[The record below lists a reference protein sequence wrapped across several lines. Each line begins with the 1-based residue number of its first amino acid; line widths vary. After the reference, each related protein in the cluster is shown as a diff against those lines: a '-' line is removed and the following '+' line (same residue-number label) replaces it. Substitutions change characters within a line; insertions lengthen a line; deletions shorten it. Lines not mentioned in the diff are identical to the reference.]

1 MSGAVTNPVGRAG
14 SEAVSGTGNGAP
26 DLAARR
32 AVEALRSGV
41 PSRTVVAALG
51 LGQPEVED
59 RFAGLLE
66 AAGRAGESGGGL
78 LLGGGF
84 GAGKSHALE
93 HLGALASREGFVVS
107 RVVVSKETPLY
118 DTAKLVRAA
127 VETAVAPTADGWRF
141 PGTAVG
147 EALAGLDTDSPAY
160 AMLLRLA
167 ASPAAGLDERFGLTL
182 TLAGRLDSE
191 ALGYLRE
198 EVGEALRRFWSGEP
212 LRSPDLRRWLREA
225 GEPKP
230 VLSAVPLR
238 ELARQRLSFLPRL
251 FQAAGWAG
259 WVLLVDEVELIGRY
273 SLLQRGRSY
282 AALAELLALPRV
294 DRGLPF
300 VPVLAVT
307 DDFEAAVLTGKDDR
321 TVVPGRMRGKERP
334 DWDAMAADAVL
345 GMGAL
350 TRDLVLLIP
359 PDDDELDRSYAALRT
374 LHGQAFGWVPPDVPG
389 LERLQGTRMRQHVR
403 AWINEWDLVRLD
415 PTYTPATVAGTL
427 ATSYEEDPEL
437 EEPAGPTGGA
447 PETGSAGLGQTSS
460 PGTHPVRSPDGPP
473 PPAPPLP

>member
-1 MSGAVTNPVGRAG
+1 MSGTA
-14 SEAVSGTGNGAP
+14 
-26 DLAARR
+26 DLVARR

-41 PSRTVVAALG
+41 PSRTAVAALG

-66 AAGRAGESGGGL
+66 AAGRPGESGGGL

-107 RVVVSKETPLY
+107 RVVISKETPLH
-118 DTAKLVRAA
+118 DTAKVVRAA
-127 VETAVAPTADGWRF
+127 VETAVAPTGDGWRF

-160 AMLLRLA
+160 ATLLRLA
-167 ASPAAGLDERFGLTL
+167 AAPAAGLDERFGLTVA
-182 TLAGRLDSE
+182 LAGRLDSE

-198 EVGEALRRFWSGEP
+198 EIGEALRGFWSGEP

-259 WVLLVDEVELIGRY
+259 WVLLVDEVELIGRS

-282 AALAELLALPRV
+282 AALAELLALPQA

-307 DDFEAAVLTGKDDR
+307 DDFEAAILTGKDDR
-321 TVVPGRMRGKERP
+321 TLVPARMRGKERP

-345 GMGAL
+345 GMAAL
-350 TRDLVLLIP
+350 TRDLVLLAP
-359 PDDDELDRSYAALRT
+359 PDDDDLDGAYAALRT
-374 LHGQAFGWVPPDVPG
+374 LHGHAFGWSPPDVPG

-403 AWINEWDLVRLD
+403 AWINEWDLMRLD

-427 ATSYEEDPEL
+427 PTSYEEDPEL
-437 EEPAGPTGGA
+437 DEPATPTGTTR
-447 PETGSAGLGQTSS
+447 ESSRAGLGQTRSS
-460 PGTHPVRSPDGPP
+460 GTHPMRTSDGPP
-473 PPAPPLP
+473 ASATPLPVAIQLG

>member
-1 MSGAVTNPVGRAG
+1 MTGSGSGAP
-14 SEAVSGTGNGAP
+14 E
-26 DLAARR
+26 LAARR

-41 PSRTVVAALG
+41 PTRTVVAALG
-51 LGQPEVED
+51 LGQPDVED
-59 RFAGLLE
+59 RFAALLE
-66 AAGRAGESGGGL
+66 AAARPGESGGGL

-84 GAGKSHALE
+84 GAGKSHALG

-107 RVVVSKETPLY
+107 HVVVSKETPLH

-127 VETAVAPTADGWRF
+127 VETAVPPIADGWRF
-141 PGTAVG
+141 PGTAVS

-160 AMLLRLA
+160 ATLLRQA
-167 ASPAAGLDERFGLTL
+167 ASPASSLDERFGLTL
-182 TLAGRLDSE
+182 ALAGRLDSE
-191 ALGYLRE
+191 ALGYQRE
-198 EVGEALRRFWSGEP
+198 EIGEALRRFWSGEP

-230 VLSAVPLR
+230 VLPAVPLK

-259 WVLLVDEVELIGRY
+259 WVLLIDEVELIGRY

-282 AALAELLALPRV
+282 AALAELLALPRQE
-294 DRGLPF
+294 RGLPF

-321 TVVPGRMRGKERP
+321 TVVPVRMRGKERP

-345 GMGAL
+345 GIGAL

-359 PDDDELDRSYAALRT
+359 PDDDELDTAYAALKD
-374 LHGQAFGWVPPDVPG
+374 LHGRAFGWSPPDVPG
-389 LERLQGTRMRQHVR
+389 LERLQATRMRQHVR

-427 ATSYEEDPEL
+427 ATSYDEDPEL
-437 EEPAGPTGGA
+437 EEPGGTTGTAPESDKAGP
-447 PETGSAGLGQTSS
+447 GQTSS
-460 PGTHPVRSPDGPP
+460 PGTRPVKISGGSTPP
-473 PPAPPLP
+473 TPPRP